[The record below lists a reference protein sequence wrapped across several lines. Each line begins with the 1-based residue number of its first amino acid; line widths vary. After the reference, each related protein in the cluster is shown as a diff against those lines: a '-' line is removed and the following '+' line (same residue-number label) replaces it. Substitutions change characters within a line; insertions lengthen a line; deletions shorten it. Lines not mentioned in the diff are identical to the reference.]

1 MTFEDWWHSPMT
13 SSMGGFTY
21 AELYRD
27 APECKTLAEAGWIA
41 NGGVEGSEP
50 SFGIIDPDYAR
61 IFTKARI
68 LAWSYG
74 YACVAHGSFTRDLDL
89 LLVPWTEQATP
100 DSAKRIIRMLVESCD
115 LRMDD
120 KPADKPHGRR
130 AYSLHLKGFGEPRWV
145 DLSVLTVAE
154 PVALLKRIVEASGDG
169 DSATYLD
176 PFQIRDALKIIG
188 SLPEAAASQPPGGGE
203 A

>member
-1 MTFEDWWHSPMT
+1 MSD
-13 SSMGGFTY
+13 
-21 AELYRD
+21 
-27 APECKTLAEAGWIA
+27 KTTAEAQSSGRADGKHWLDGFA
-41 NGGVEGSEP
+41 GAEVAAP
-50 SFGIIDPDYAR
+50 AAPFGIIDPDYAR

-100 DSAKRIIRMLVESCD
+100 DSAKRIIRMLVDSCD

-120 KPADKPHGRR
+120 KPEDKPHGRR

-145 DLSVLTVAE
+145 DVS
-154 PVALLKRIVEASGDG
+154 
-169 DSATYLD
+169 
-176 PFQIRDALKIIG
+176 II
-188 SLPEAAASQPPGGGE
+188 AASQAPGAGGE
-203 A
+203 G